1 MDLIRITEIKSPNGS
16 KRLKVYN
23 RNIVINITTL
33 KENKS
38 VRSALII
45 IIINYRL

>member
-1 MDLIRITEIKSPNGS
+1 MKNPNSS

-38 VRSALII
+38 VRSTLII
-45 IIINYRL
+45 IITNYRL